1 MNKLKGFLH
10 RFFFFSQDNNACIFT
25 AYYEGGNMAN
35 AIKKARGKLFPEEV
49 ISLFLIYSF
58 VSFTLVLRH

>member
-25 AYYEGGNMAN
+25 AYYEGGNMW
-35 AIKKARGKLFPEEV
+35 V
-49 ISLFLIYSF
+49 IPWNLYL
-58 VSFTLVLRH
+58 